1 MPNSKISSNNAFDL
15 YQEIV
20 AARSIDALKAIS
32 MRMPA
37 TTNDAIRSGIGT
49 KEVVQRISRF
59 NNAITLRL
67 IALLESTEGIH
78 LPEGAAYLALGSEGR
93 GEQTLRTDQDSA
105 IVFTD
110 DFAPDKLCGVELFA
124 ARLVDALEE
133 IGVPRCPGNI
143 MASNPEWRHSL
154 TEWKQLINQWITVPT
169 PEHMLNFG
177 IFQDVRPLHGDLSL
191 GTELRNHIRTSVH
204 KTVYF
209 FPNMACHAVRFPSP
223 LTLFGRIRTERSG
236 ENKGKIDI
244 KKAGIFAITV
254 GASLLALEAGI
265 IGGTTWE
272 KLELLGKHKI
282 IRNARDLKNIEE
294 AFICLVQLRLQ
305 WQLRKL
311 LAGENPSNYVDPREM
326 TDSERDQFRHAL
338 KGVTVFLQLFRN
350 HYQLGS
356 ISI

>member
-1 MPNSKISSNNAFDL
+1 MPSSQINDKNNLDL

-20 AARSIDALKAIS
+20 AAQSINALKVIS
-32 MRMPA
+32 VRMLG
-37 TTNDAIRSGIGT
+37 TTDDAIRSGIGT
-49 KEVVQRISRF
+49 KDVVKLISRF

-67 IALLESTEGIH
+67 ITLLENTEGIS

-105 IVFTD
+105 IVYSD
-110 DFAPDKLCGVELFA
+110 DFPSQNLCHIEQFA

-143 MASNPEWRHSL
+143 MASNPEWRHNL
-154 TEWKQLINQWITVPT
+154 TEWKRLLNQWITVPT

-177 IFQDVRPLHGDLSL
+177 IFQDIRPLYGDLSL
-191 GTELRNHIRTSVH
+191 GTELRDHIRHSVH
-204 KTVYF
+204 KTVFF
-209 FPNMACHAVRFPSP
+209 FPNMACHAARFPPP
-223 LTLFGRIRTERSG
+223 LAMFGRIRTERRG

-244 KKAGIFAITV
+244 KKAGIFVITV
-254 GASLLALEAGI
+254 GTSLLALESGI
-265 IGGTTWE
+265 IGGTTWD

-282 IRNARDLKNIEE
+282 ITAGDLRKIEE
-294 AFICLVQLRLQ
+294 GFTYLVQLRLQ
-305 WQLRKL
+305 RQLREL
-311 LAGENPSNYVDPREM
+311 LAGGKATNYVDPRDM
-326 TDSERDQFRHAL
+326 ADIERDRFRNAL
-338 KGVTVFLQLFRN
+338 KGVTIFLHLFRS